1 MTTTLVENLP
11 HITAT
16 GVIIK
21 AVLILAIISALAGF
35 GTFIERKVL
44 AFMQRRLGPMHVGP
58 YGILQIAADGI
69 KLFTKEDIIPQNANS
84 FIFKIAP
91 VITAATAFIALSS
104 VPVFPDFTIPELF
117 RLPEWFPIFGGVM
130 LGDVFVPSIASDL
143 NIGILFVLGMMAAG
157 LYGPLLAGM
166 SQANKWGIIGA
177 SRTAVQFL
185 SYEVVTGLSILAP
198 IMLVGSLSFVDFNN
212 YQMEEGVWMVVYQP
226 VAFVLFL
233 IAGFAETNR
242 TPFDLLEHEAEV
254 VSGYAT
260 EYSGMRWGMFF
271 IGEYANMITISIIT
285 AVVFLGGYDSACT
298 LGWLFMIL
306 KVAFTFFLMLWV
318 RASWPHVR
326 PDQLMWLCWKVLMPL
341 AVVNILI
348 TATVVMLLN

>member
-1 MTTTLVENLP
+1 METVLP
-11 HITAT
+11 EVTAV

-21 AVLILAIISALAGF
+21 AVIILAVISAIAGF
-35 GTFIERKVL
+35 GTYIERKVL

-58 YGILQIAADGI
+58 YGLLQLIADGI
-69 KLFTKEDIIPQNANS
+69 KLFTKEDIIPAHANK
-84 FIFKIAP
+84 FIFAIAP
-91 VITAATAFIALSS
+91 AITAATAFIALSA
-104 VPVFPDFTIPELF
+104 VPVFPDFTIPEFIPL
-117 RLPEWFPIFGGVM
+117 LGGT
-130 LGDVFVPSIASDL
+130 FVPSIASDV

-166 SQANKWGIIGA
+166 AQANKWGLLGSA
-177 SRTAVQFL
+177 RTAVQFL

-198 IMLVGSLSFVDFNN
+198 IMIVGSLSFVDFND
-212 YQMEEGVWMVVYQP
+212 YQNEHVWLVVYQP

-242 TPFDLLEHEAEV
+242 TPFDILEHEAEI

-271 IGEYANMITISIIT
+271 IGEYANMITIGVIAS
-285 AVVFLGGYDSACT
+285 VVFLGGYSDFFFIPA
-298 LGWLFMIL
+298 WIMIIL
-306 KVAFTFFLMLWV
+306 KVAFFFFFMLWV
-318 RASWPHVR
+318 RAAWPHIR

-341 AVVNILI
+341 AVVNIII
-348 TATVVMLLN
+348 TAIVMMAMA

>member
-1 MTTTLVENLP
+1 MEITLVETLP
-11 HITAT
+11 QAIHEVTAV

-21 AVLILAIISALAGF
+21 AVIILAVISAIAGF
-35 GTFIERKVL
+35 GTYIERKVL

-58 YGILQIAADGI
+58 YGLLQIAADGI
-69 KLFTKEDIIPQNANS
+69 KLFTKEDIVPQNANK
-84 FIFKIAP
+84 FIFMVAP
-91 VITAATAFIALSS
+91 IITAATAFIALSA
-104 VPVFPDFTIPELF
+104 VPVFPDFTIPEFVPL
-117 RLPEWFPIFGGVM
+117 LGG
-130 LGDVFVPSIASDL
+130 VFVPSIASDI
-143 NIGILFVLGMMAAG
+143 NVGVLFVLGMMAAG

-166 SQANKWGIIGA
+166 SQANKWGIIGSA
-177 SRTAVQFL
+177 RTAIQFL

-212 YQMEEGVWMVVYQP
+212 AQSGGIGSWLIWQQP

-271 IGEYANMITISIIT
+271 IGEYANMITVAII
-285 AVVFLGGYDSACT
+285 ASVVFLGGYDADCT
-298 LGWLFMIL
+298 LGWLFIIL
-306 KVAFTFFLMLWV
+306 KIAFFFFLMLWV
-318 RASWPHVR
+318 RASWPH
-326 PDQLMWLCWKVLMPL
+326 
-341 AVVNILI
+341 
-348 TATVVMLLN
+348 

>member
-1 MTTTLVENLP
+1 MLFRSL
-11 HITAT
+11 
-16 GVIIK
+16 GVLIK
-21 AVLILAIISALAGF
+21 AIIILAVISAIAGF

-58 YGILQIAADGI
+58 YGLLQLAADGI
-69 KLFTKEDIIPQNANS
+69 KLFTKEDIVPQNANK

-91 VITAATAFIALSS
+91 IITAATAFIALSA
-104 VPVFPDFTIPELF
+104 VPVFPDFTIPSWIPVL
-117 RLPEWFPIFGGVM
+117 GGT
-130 LGDVFVPSIASDL
+130 FVPSIASDL
-143 NIGILFVLGMMAAG
+143 NVGILFVLGMMAAG

-177 SRTAVQFL
+177 ARTAVQFL
-185 SYEVVTGLSILAP
+185 SYEVVTGLSMLAP

-212 YQMEEGVWMVVYQP
+212 YQAGGIGSWMIWQQP

-271 IGEYANMITISIIT
+271 IGEYANMITARKS
-285 AVVFLGGYDSACT
+285 VV
-298 LGWLFMIL
+298 
-306 KVAFTFFLMLWV
+306 
-318 RASWPHVR
+318 
-326 PDQLMWLCWKVLMPL
+326 
-341 AVVNILI
+341 
-348 TATVVMLLN
+348 